1 MIIIVAVIII
11 TNIQEIFLVL
21 VFFFLLMRSH
31 WGLYYNA
38 GSWLIQVILGLTL
51 TRVDGN
57 IYHRPNSFEADYVSN

>member
-1 MIIIVAVIII
+1 
-11 TNIQEIFLVL
+11 
-21 VFFFLLMRSH
+21 MRSH